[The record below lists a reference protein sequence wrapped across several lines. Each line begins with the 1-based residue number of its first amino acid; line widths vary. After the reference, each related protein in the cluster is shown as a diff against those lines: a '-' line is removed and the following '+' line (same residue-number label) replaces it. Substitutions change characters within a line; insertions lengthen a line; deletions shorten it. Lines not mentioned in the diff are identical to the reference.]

1 MAGRVAF
8 VLLVILLPT
17 GQSSPST
24 TISSTVLHT
33 SELSTKIESMDM
45 YPSNE
50 VIERNDDDSDGT
62 PATDT
67 SPESTGWSW
76 TAMTWS
82 WYTVVQLLSV
92 ILGMVGNLLVIVVIF
107 GRRSST
113 RQLSSTD
120 TLVGNLAIADFLTS
134 VFLIPY
140 PPPDPVP
147 ATWAGWI
154 YCKLLLPNFFM
165 FSSITASIYFLVALS
180 FDRFFAVLYPLH
192 FKHHFSRKRIVNA
205 VGLIWGMSPIISSAG
220 FFTNSVDG
228 KAGTCAIKFASPEAK
243 LVLGFFTFSVRL
255 VIPTCS
261 MLVTQIAVIRALHRE
276 AAIFKST
283 NQQLANSKP
292 SFHIIARDRTIKLV
306 FTIVVT
312 YIVCWAPDQV
322 VFLLF
327 NLGIIP
333 LSYFF
338 TPMYR
343 VLFIVA
349 FFNSCANPIIYTLRH
364 PQFRKAV
371 KSFFLGGQAR
381 KSPIFD
387 EVISRREPTS
397 QHEIVA

>member
-8 VLLVILLPT
+8 VLFVILLPT

-45 YPSNE
+45 YPSTDA
-50 VIERNDDDSDGT
+50 IEINDYDYDGT
-62 PATDT
+62 VTTDT
-67 SPESTGWSW
+67 SPESTRWSW

-82 WYTVVQLLSV
+82 WYTVLQLLSV

-120 TLVGNLAIADFLTS
+120 ILVGNLAIADFLTS

-140 PPPDPVP
+140 PPPDLVP
-147 ATWAGWI
+147 MTWAGWI
-154 YCKLLLPNFFM
+154 YCKLFFANFFM
-165 FSSITASIYFLVALS
+165 WTFITASIYFLVALS
-180 FDRFFAVLYPLH
+180 FDRFFAVLYPIH
-192 FKHHFSRKRIVNA
+192 FKHHFSFKRVIMA
-205 VGLIWGMSPIISSAG
+205 VLSIWCISPLISSMG

-228 KAGTCAIKFASPEAK
+228 KSGTCAIKFASSEAK
-243 LVLGFFTFSVRL
+243 LLLGFFTFSVRL

-338 TPMYR
+338 TPIHR
-343 VLFIVA
+343 ILFIVA